1 MSGPINVSS
10 ANDCSRF
17 KISET
22 ILKTGQ
28 MAAMKPWYVTVLG
41 VDPFFEH
48 VPDRSAALGDFGG
61 QTRASDLHMC
71 FFRLSAAFPYTQVI
85 GLFEEPGTSTAAAK
99 GVAGLHHMQLMA
111 QDLPELVAKYDSLA
125 EAGLHPHRSA
135 NHGPF
140 TSFYYRDPD
149 GNNVELTTQ
158 NFPTFEAM
166 NEFMRSPG
174 FKANPSGLEL
184 DPQVFVSRFKSGESL
199 EELVRI

>member
-1 MSGPINVSS
+1 MGEPSKVAAG
-10 ANDCSRF
+10 NDCSRF

-22 ILKTGQ
+22 ILKTGHLEV
-28 MAAMKPWYVTVLG
+28 MKPWYKTVLG

-48 VPDRSAALGDFGG
+48 APSKPAKPGDFGG
-61 QTRASDLHMC
+61 QTRASDLRMC

-85 GLFEEPGTSTAAAK
+85 GLFEEPGTSTAATK
-99 GVAGLHHMQLMA
+99 GAPGLHHMQLMSENIAELIA
-111 QDLPELVAKYDSLA
+111 QYDALA
-125 EAGLHPHRSA
+125 EVGMHPHRSA

-166 NEFMRSPG
+166 T
-174 FKANPSGLEL
+174 
-184 DPQVFVSRFKSGESL
+184 
-199 EELVRI
+199 